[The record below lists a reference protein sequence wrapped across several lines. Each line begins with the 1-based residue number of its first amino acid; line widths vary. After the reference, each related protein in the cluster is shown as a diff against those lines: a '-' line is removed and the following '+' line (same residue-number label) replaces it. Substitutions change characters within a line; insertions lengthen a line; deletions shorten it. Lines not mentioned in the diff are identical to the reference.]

1 MALNELYLTL
11 CKLESIHPE
20 ATFIVAGDFNKA
32 NLKQDS
38 LNFISISIAQPGL
51 EKPWITAILT
61 SVTHIRPCPALLS
74 EKLTTTPFC

>member
-20 ATFIVAGDFNKA
+20 AAFIVAGDFNKA
-32 NLKQDS
+32 NLKTRLPKLYQHM
-38 LNFISISIAQPGL
+38 IAQPGL
-51 EKPWITAILT
+51 AKPWITAILT
-61 SVTHIRPCPALLS
+61 SATHIRPCPALLS